1 MVTREQESRRDERP
15 AHHANVGD
23 AVLLERLALGAEAQ
37 ALVEGPRRDLGV
49 EHRLAQAGGREL
61 GEHRLHQQHADA
73 VPAAVPPDR
82 DALDFADAGCGL
94 APAQSADHLAVLA
107 GHEVGG
113 AGLEGVELELGR
125 HTLLLDEHGEAERE
139 GRLQVLRRLHLG
151 YGRRQAALRRWLSRI
166 GWAKAK
172 PPATRSADATKRR
185 SSSGRFASSPDCR
198 SGLAASS
205 RPRASSSEA
214 TSTRL
219 A

>member
-1 MVTREQESRRDERP
+1 MLTREQESRRDERP
-15 AHHANVGD
+15 AHHADVGD
-23 AVLLERLALGAEAQ
+23 AVLLERLAFGAGAQ
-37 ALVEGPRRDLGV
+37 ALVERPRRDLGV
-49 EHRLAQAGGREL
+49 EDRLAQAGGRKL

-73 VPAAVPPDR
+73 LPAAVPPDR
-82 DALDFADAGCGL
+82 DALDLADARRRL
-94 APAQSADHLAVLA
+94 APAQRADNLAVLA
-107 GHEVGG
+107 GEEVGG

-125 HTLLLDEHGEAERE
+125 HALLLNEHGEAERE
-139 GRLQVLRRLHLG
+139 GGLQVLRPFHPG
-151 YGRRQAALRRWLSRI
+151 HGRGHAALRRWLSRI

-172 PPATRSADATKRR
+172 PPATRSADAAKRR

-205 RPRASSSEA
+205 RPSASSSEA